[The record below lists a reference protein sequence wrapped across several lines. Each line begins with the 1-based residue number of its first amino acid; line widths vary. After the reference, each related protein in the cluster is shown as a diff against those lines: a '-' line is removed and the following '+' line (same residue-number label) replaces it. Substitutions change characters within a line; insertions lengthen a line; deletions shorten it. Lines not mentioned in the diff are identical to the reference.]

1 LRPIAQT
8 TTNPALNRTWPVRVF
23 FEVRKR
29 GGVEM
34 GKLVNTLRVM
44 AKPLAAETLPEYL
57 ALVARDRPEP
67 CEAR

>member
-1 LRPIAQT
+1 MKPRGVSCSCGGLF
-8 TTNPALNRTWPVRVF
+8 V
-23 FEVRKR
+23 EVRKR

-44 AKPLAAETLPEYL
+44 AKPLAAGTLPEYL

-67 CEAR
+67 REAR